1 MLKDLRV
8 LEIAQGLAGPVAGLM
23 LAELG
28 ADVLKVE
35 PPEGDPGR
43 ADAAFASWN
52 RSKRSTRV
60 DLDSDAGQAG
70 LRELL
75 GAADILIHDLPPS
88 RARQLRLD
96 DAVLLAEFP
105 GLIVC
110 SITGYPTG
118 HRDEDRSADELLIQA
133 RVGLLDEQDGLREG
147 PIVYRYAIGGWGAA
161 HLAAAG
167 ILTRLITRQKTGDG
181 GAVNTSLLQ
190 GLLAPMSLV
199 WSRVEKGPF
208 SVRMPKPPRPNQ
220 TQMYQC
226 GGGDWIQIMDPT
238 GKLDFAALPLMW
250 EVMAELDFAIDDIS
264 GVRKAIAARP
274 RDAWLEQ
281 LRAADVA
288 VEPATPLG
296 AVLRHPDAIANGY
309 VVEVNDPVW
318 GRTQQAAVPLQM
330 SEPVKVRG
338 AAPRLGDGD
347 EAGWARRPAA
357 QPADAAAPA
366 HPLSGLKVVDLGA
379 FLAGP
384 MAPSML
390 GDLGADVIKVEP
402 IAGDRMRFMAR
413 YFHAAARN
421 KRSIAVDLTR
431 PQGQEILERL
441 VKWADVAHHNM
452 RVRAAAK
459 IGVDE
464 AGLRRHNPNLVYGYV
479 SAYGLKGERANWPG
493 YDSIFQAIAGWEVE
507 NAGAGNPPIFSRA
520 GTMDVLCAMS
530 SLVGTLAGIYAH
542 GQDGRAVSAEGS
554 LLGVSCF
561 TQGETLI
568 KPDGELAPFPRLD
581 AAQTGVSPL
590 HRIYEA
596 ADGWVAVA
604 ATAPGQDSALCSAF
618 GAQSVG
624 GLEAAAR
631 GRAVADLMA
640 RLDAEQV
647 PAEIVLRDVLDHLF
661 DDPAHKAT
669 QAIVAYRHAECGQ
682 IEHPG
687 AFWTFN
693 DARLRLDDL
702 LPPPLLGEHTDQ
714 ILSELGYSSDEIAGL
729 HQAGVV
735 AQHRGAE

>member
-1 MLKDLRV
+1 MLKDIRV

-43 ADAAFASWN
+43 ADASFASWN
-52 RSKRSTRV
+52 RSKRSTRM
-60 DLDSDAGQAG
+60 DLDSHTGQAS

-75 GAADILIHDLPPS
+75 AGA
-88 RARQLRLD
+88 
-96 DAVLLAEFP
+96 
-105 GLIVC
+105 
-110 SITGYPTG
+110 
-118 HRDEDRSADELLIQA
+118 
-133 RVGLLDEQDGLREG
+133 DG
-147 PIVYRYAIGGWGAA
+147 
-161 HLAAAG
+161 
-167 ILTRLITRQKTGDG
+167 T
-181 GAVNTSLLQ
+181 VNTSLLQ

-220 TQMYQC
+220 TQMFQC
-226 GGGDWIQIMDPT
+226 GGGEWIQIMDPT

-250 EVMAELDFAIDDIS
+250 EVMAELNLAIDNI
-264 GVRKAIAARP
+264 GEVRKAFAARP
-274 RDAWLEQ
+274 RDAWLDQ

-288 VEPATPLG
+288 VEPSTPLG
-296 AVLRHPDAIANGY
+296 EVLRHPEAIANGY
-309 VVEVNDPVW
+309 VVEVDDPVW
-318 GRTQQAAVPLQM
+318 GRTWQAAVPLQL

-338 AAPRLGDGD
+338 AAPKPGEGGD
-347 EAGWARRPAA
+347 AAWPRRTVARPAA
-357 QPADAAAPA
+357 AASD

-402 IAGDRMRFMAR
+402 IGGDRMRFMAR
-413 YFHAAARN
+413 YFHAPARN
-421 KRSIAVDLTR
+421 KRSIAVDLAR
-431 PQGQEILERL
+431 PEGQEILERL

-452 RVRAAAK
+452 RLRAAAK

-464 AGLRRHNPNLVYGYV
+464 PGLRRHNPDLVYAYV
-479 SAYGLKGERANWPG
+479 SAYGQKGERGNWPG

-542 GQDGRAVSAEGS
+542 GQDGRAVSVEGS

-568 KPDGELAPFPRLD
+568 RPDGELAPFPHLD
-581 AAQTGVSPL
+581 PAQTGVSPL

-604 ATAPGQDSALCSAF
+604 AMAPGQDKALCSAF
-618 GAQSVG
+618 GATSID
-624 GLEAAAR
+624 GLEVAAR
-631 GRAVADLMA
+631 GQPISGLMA
-640 RLDAEQV
+640 RLAAAQV
-647 PAEIVLRDVLDHLF
+647 PAEVVLRDVLDHLF

-669 QAIVAYRHAECGQ
+669 QAIVAYQHAECGQ

-687 AFWTFN
+687 AFWSFN
-693 DARLRLDDL
+693 DAQLRLADP

-714 ILSELGYSSDEIAGL
+714 ILSELGYTADEVARLRHDGVIAG
-729 HQAGVV
+729 
-735 AQHRGAE
+735 

>member
-1 MLKDLRV
+1 LRT
-8 LEIAQGLAGPVAGLM
+8 LLA
-23 LAELG
+23 G
-28 ADVLKVE
+28 ADVLLH
-35 PPEGDPGR
+35 G
-43 ADAAFASWN
+43 
-52 RSKRSTRV
+52 
-60 DLDSDAGQAG
+60 
-70 LRELL
+70 
-75 GAADILIHDLPPS
+75 LPPS

-96 DAVLLAEFP
+96 DAALLSAFP

-110 SITGYPTG
+110 SVSGYPAG
-118 HRDEDRSADELLIQA
+118 HRDEDRPDDELLIQA
-133 RVGLLDEQDGLREG
+133 RVGLLDEQDGFRDG
-147 PIVYRYAIGGWGAA
+147 PIVYRYPIGGWGAA

-167 ILTRLITRQKTGDG
+167 VLTRLIMRQKSGKG

-199 WSRVEKGPF
+199 WSRIEKGPF
-208 SVRMPKPPRPNQ
+208 SVRMPRPPRPNQ

-226 GGGDWIQIMDPT
+226 GGGEWIQIMDPT

-250 EVMAELDFAIDDIS
+250 EVMAELDLALDDV
-264 GVRKAIAARP
+264 GQVRKAIAARS

-288 VEPATPLG
+288 VEPATALG
-296 AVLRHPDAIANGY
+296 EVLRHPEAAANGY
-309 VVEVNDPVW
+309 VVDVDDPVW
-318 GRTQQAAVPLQM
+318 GKTRQAAVPLQM
-330 SEPVKVRG
+330 SDPVKVRS
-338 AAPRLGDGD
+338 AAPKLGEGGD
-347 EAGWARRPAA
+347 RPWSDRPAVS
-357 QPADAAAPA
+357 PTDPDATHA

-402 IAGDRMRFMAR
+402 IGGDRMRFMTR

-431 PQGQEILERL
+431 PEGQEILGRL

-452 RVRAAAK
+452 RIRAAAK

-464 AGLRRHNPNLVYGYV
+464 AGLRRHNPDLVYGYV
-479 SAYGLKGERANWPG
+479 SAYGIEGERANWPG
-493 YDSIFQAIAGWEVE
+493 YDSVFQAIAGWEIE
-507 NAGAGNPPIFSRA
+507 NAGGDNPPIFSRA

-530 SLVGTLAGIYAH
+530 SLVGTLAAIYTH
-542 GQDGRAVSAEGS
+542 GRDGGPVTAAGS

-568 KPDGELAPFPRLD
+568 KPDGDLAPFPRLD
-581 AAQTGVSPL
+581 GAQTGVSAL
-590 HRIYEA
+590 RRIYQA
-596 ADGWVAVA
+596 SDGWVAVA
-604 ATAPGQDSALCSAF
+604 ATARGQNRALLSAF
-618 GAQSVG
+618 GAASIE

-631 GRAVADLMA
+631 ERTVADLMT
-640 RLDAEQV
+640 RLSAEQV
-647 PAEIVLRDVLDHLF
+647 PAEVVLREVLDHLF

-669 QAIVAYRHAECGQ
+669 QAIIAYQHAECGQ

-687 AFWTFN
+687 AFWRFN
-693 DARLRLDDL
+693 DSELRLANP

-714 ILSELGYSSDEIAGL
+714 ILSELGYTANQIAEL
-729 HQAGVV
+729 HKHGVIAQAQV
-735 AQHRGAE
+735 A